1 VRTQGLAALARF
13 ACGND
18 RTDVGFMRPPYG
30 RGVSIKRRS
39 LLAAV
44 RERMRHQAA
53 VRESEDGAS
62 AVRSEPVLSAPPRRV
77 KPDLELEQRAA
88 EARYHRDRFDLYRA
102 RVISGSSAPTSSA
115 RLRELERTATAAEAR
130 LAHAHRSASIRPA
143 GE

>member
-1 VRTQGLAALARF
+1 
-13 ACGND
+13 
-18 RTDVGFMRPPYG
+18 
-30 RGVSIKRRS
+30 
-39 LLAAV
+39 
-44 RERMRHQAA
+44 MRHQAA

-62 AVRSEPVLSAPPRRV
+62 AVGSEPVLSAPPRRV

-115 RLRELERTATAAEAR
+115 RLRELERTATAADAR
-130 LAHAHRSASIRPA
+130 LAHAHRSASIRQA